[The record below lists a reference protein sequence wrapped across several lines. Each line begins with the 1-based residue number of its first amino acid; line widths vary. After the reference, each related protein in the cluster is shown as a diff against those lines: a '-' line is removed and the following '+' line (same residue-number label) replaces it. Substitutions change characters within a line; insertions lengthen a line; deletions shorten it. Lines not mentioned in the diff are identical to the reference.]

1 MDYTQATE
9 YLYNQLPVFHRI
21 GAAAYK
27 TDIDN
32 TVKFMNCLGNP
43 QNAFSSIHIA
53 GTNGKGSSSHLIASI
68 LKQNGKKTG
77 LHTSPHLVDLR
88 ERISVEGKLCSKN
101 YVINFLKKYKKEIEN
116 IQPSFFE
123 LMVAMAFNYFRLKKV
138 DNAVVEVGMGGRLDS
153 TNVLS
158 PLCCLITN
166 ISFDHTQFLGNTLPE
181 IASEKAGI
189 IKQNT
194 PIIIS
199 QSQTETK
206 EVFLQKAKQMNAP
219 IYFADEN
226 YELKNIKED
235 DEFLSADVY
244 RKGELF
250 IQNLQCPL
258 KGEYQKKNLLG
269 VLQTIETLNTLK
281 DYSIS
286 KNDIKEGIKNVQNN
300 FLLQGRWQILKKTPL
315 TICDTGHNEDGLTF
329 VLKQLKKVKKEKLNF
344 VFGVVNDKD
353 IDKEIAMLPKDA
365 EYFLCKANI
374 PRGLDVEI
382 LAQKFQ
388 NNGMK
393 YRVFQ
398 SVKQAYNQAQKDAEK
413 TNAMVFIGG
422 STYTVAEILQHP
434 QAQPV
439 L

>member
-1 MDYTQATE
+1 MNYIQATE
-9 YLYNQLPVFHRI
+9 YLYGQLPVFHRI

-32 TVKFMNCLGNP
+32 TIKFMECLGNP
-43 QNAFSSIHIA
+43 QNDFASIHIA
-53 GTNGKGSSSHLIASI
+53 GTNGKGSCSHLIASI
-68 LKQNGKKTG
+68 LKQSGKKTG

-88 ERISVEGKLCSKN
+88 ERISVDGKLCGKN
-101 YVINFLKKYKKEIEN
+101 YVINFLKKYKNEIEN

-123 LMVAMAFNYFRLKKV
+123 LMVAMAFNYFKQKRV

-153 TNVLS
+153 TNILS

-166 ISFDHTQFLGNTLPE
+166 ISFDHTQFLGNTLSE

-189 IKQNT
+189 IKNNT
-194 PIIIS
+194 PIVIS

-206 EVFLQKAKQMNAP
+206 DVFLQKAKQMHAP

-235 DEFLSADVY
+235 DEFLTADVY
-244 RKGELF
+244 RKGQLF

-258 KGEYQKKNLLG
+258 KGDYQKKNLLG
-269 VLQTIETLNTLK
+269 VLQTIEVLNTIEN
-281 DYSIS
+281 YHIS
-286 KNDIKEGIKNVQNN
+286 KQDIKEGIKNVQKN
-300 FLLQGRWQILKKTPL
+300 FLLQGRWQILKQNPL
-315 TICDTGHNEDGLTF
+315 TICDTGHNEDGLSL
-329 VLKQLKKVKKEKLNF
+329 VLKQLAKVKKEKLNF

-353 IDKEIAMLPKDA
+353 IDKEINMLPKEA

-374 PRGLDVEI
+374 PRGLEVEI

-388 NNGMK
+388 SKGMK
-393 YRVFQ
+393 YRVFS
-398 SVKQAYNQAQKDAEK
+398 SVKQAYNQAQKDAIK

-422 STYTVAEILQHP
+422 STYTVAEILQ
-434 QAQPV
+434 A
-439 L
+439 

>member
-1 MDYTQATE
+1 MNYIQATE
-9 YLYNQLPVFHRI
+9 YLYGQLPVFHRI

-32 TVKFMNCLGNP
+32 TIKFMECLGNP
-43 QNAFSSIHIA
+43 QNDFASIHIA
-53 GTNGKGSSSHLIASI
+53 GTNGKGSCSHLIASI
-68 LKQNGKKTG
+68 LKQSGKKTG

-88 ERISVEGKLCSKN
+88 ERISVDGKLCSKN
-101 YVINFLKKYKKEIEN
+101 YVINFLKKHKKEIET

-123 LMVAMAFNYFRLKKV
+123 LMVAMAFNYFKQKRV

-153 TNVLS
+153 TNILS

-189 IKQNT
+189 IKSNT
-194 PIIIS
+194 PIVIS

-206 EVFLQKAKQMNAP
+206 DVFLQKAKQMHAP

-235 DEFLSADVY
+235 DEFLTADVY
-244 RKGELF
+244 RKGQLF

-258 KGEYQKKNLLG
+258 KGDYQKKNLLG
-269 VLQTIETLNTLK
+269 VLQTIETLNTIEN
-281 DYSIS
+281 YHIS
-286 KNDIKEGIKNVQNN
+286 KQDIKEGIKNLQKN
-300 FLLQGRWQILKKTPL
+300 FLLQGRWQIIKQNPL
-315 TICDTGHNEDGLTF
+315 TICDTGHNEDGLSL
-329 VLKQLKKVKKEKLNF
+329 VLKQLAKVKKEKLNF

-353 IDKEIAMLPKDA
+353 IDKEINMLPKEA

-374 PRGLDVEI
+374 PRGLEVEI

-388 NNGMK
+388 SKGMK
-393 YRVFQ
+393 YRVFS
-398 SVKQAYNQAQKDAEK
+398 SVKQAYNQAQKDAIK

-422 STYTVAEILQHP
+422 STYTVAEILQ
-434 QAQPV
+434 A
-439 L
+439 

>member
-1 MDYTQATE
+1 MNYIQATE
-9 YLYNQLPVFHRI
+9 YLYGQLPVFHRI

-32 TVKFMNCLGNP
+32 TIKFMECLGNP
-43 QNAFSSIHIA
+43 QNDFASIHIA
-53 GTNGKGSSSHLIASI
+53 GTNGKGSCSHLVASI
-68 LKQNGKKTG
+68 LKQSGKKTG

-88 ERISVEGKLCSKN
+88 ERISVDGKLCGKN
-101 YVINFLKKYKKEIEN
+101 YVINFLKKYKNEIEN

-123 LMVAMAFNYFRLKKV
+123 LMVAMAFNYFKQKKV

-153 TNVLS
+153 TNILS

-166 ISFDHTQFLGNTLPE
+166 ISFDHTQFLGNTLSE

-189 IKQNT
+189 IKNNT
-194 PIIIS
+194 PIVIS

-206 EVFLQKAKQMNAP
+206 DVFLQKAKQMHAP

-235 DEFLSADVY
+235 DEFLTADVY
-244 RKGELF
+244 RKGQLF

-258 KGEYQKKNLLG
+258 KGDYQKKNLLG
-269 VLQTIETLNTLK
+269 VLQTIEVLNTIEN
-281 DYSIS
+281 YHIS
-286 KNDIKEGIKNVQNN
+286 KQDIKEGIKKLQKN
-300 FLLQGRWQILKKTPL
+300 FLLQGRWQILKQNPL
-315 TICDTGHNEDGLTF
+315 TICDTGHNEDGLSL
-329 VLKQLKKVKKEKLNF
+329 VLKQLAKVKKEKLNF
-344 VFGVVNDKD
+344 VFGVVYDKD
-353 IDKEIAMLPKDA
+353 IDKEINMLPKEA

-374 PRGLDVEI
+374 PRGLEVEI

-388 NNGMK
+388 SKGMK
-393 YRVFQ
+393 YRVFS
-398 SVKQAYNQAQKDAEK
+398 SVKQAYNQAQKDAIK

-422 STYTVAEILQHP
+422 STYTVAEILQ
-434 QAQPV
+434 A
-439 L
+439 

>member
-1 MDYTQATE
+1 MNYTQATE

-32 TVKFMNCLGNP
+32 TIKFMNCLGNP

-68 LKQNGKKTG
+68 LKQSGKKTG

-101 YVINFLKKYKKEIEN
+101 YVINFLKKYQREIEN

-123 LMVAMAFNYFRLKKV
+123 LMVAMAFNYFKQKKI
-138 DNAVVEVGMGGRLDS
+138 DNAIVEVGMGGRLDS

-194 PIIIS
+194 PIVIS

-226 YELKNIKED
+226 YELRNIEED

-244 RKGELF
+244 RKGQLF

-269 VLQTIETLNTLK
+269 VLQTIEALNTLE
-281 DYSIS
+281 DYNIS

-300 FLLQGRWQILKKTPL
+300 FLLQGRWQILKKNPL
-315 TICDTGHNEDGLTF
+315 TICDTGHNEDGLSF

-353 IDKEIAMLPKDA
+353 IDKEITMLPKEA

-398 SVKQAYNQAQKDAEK
+398 SVKQAYNQAQKDAKK

-422 STYTVAEILQHP
+422 STYTVAEILQ
-434 QAQPV
+434 A
-439 L
+439 

>member
-1 MDYTQATE
+1 MNYTQATE

-21 GAAAYK
+21 GDAAYK

-32 TVKFMNCLGNP
+32 TIKFMNCLGNP
-43 QNAFSSIHIA
+43 QNTFSSIHIA

-68 LKQNGKKTG
+68 LKQSGKKTG
-77 LHTSPHLVDLR
+77 LHTSPHLIDLR

-101 YVINFLKKYKKEIEN
+101 YVINFLKKYKREIEN

-123 LMVAMAFNYFRLKKV
+123 LMVAMAFNYFKQKKI

-194 PIIIS
+194 PVVIS

-226 YELKNIKED
+226 YELRNIEEE

-244 RKGELF
+244 RKGQLF

-269 VLQTIETLNTLK
+269 VLQTIEALNTLE
-281 DYSIS
+281 DYNIS

-300 FLLQGRWQILKKTPL
+300 FLLQGRWQILKKNPL
-315 TICDTGHNEDGLTF
+315 TICDTGHNEDGLSF

-344 VFGVVNDKD
+344 VFGVVNDKE
-353 IDKEIAMLPKDA
+353 IDKEITMLPKEA

-374 PRGLDVEI
+374 PRGLEVEI

-398 SVKQAYNQAQKDAEK
+398 SVRQAYNQALKDAKK

-422 STYTVAEILQHP
+422 STYTVAEILQ
-434 QAQPV
+434 A
-439 L
+439 

>member
-1 MDYTQATE
+1 MNYIQATE
-9 YLYNQLPVFHRI
+9 YLYGQLPVFHRI

-32 TVKFMNCLGNP
+32 TIKFMECLGNP
-43 QNAFSSIHIA
+43 QNDFASIHIA
-53 GTNGKGSSSHLIASI
+53 GTNGKGSCSHLIASI
-68 LKQNGKKTG
+68 LKQSGKKTG

-88 ERISVEGKLCSKN
+88 ERISVDGKLCGKN
-101 YVINFLKKYKKEIEN
+101 YVINFLKKYKNEIEN

-123 LMVAMAFNYFRLKKV
+123 LMVAMAFNYFKQKRV

-153 TNVLS
+153 TNILS

-166 ISFDHTQFLGNTLPE
+166 ISFDHTQFLGNTLSE

-189 IKQNT
+189 IKNNT
-194 PIIIS
+194 PIVIS

-206 EVFLQKAKQMNAP
+206 DVFLQKAKQMHAP

-235 DEFLSADVY
+235 DEFLTADVY
-244 RKGELF
+244 RKGQLF

-258 KGEYQKKNLLG
+258 KGDYQKKNLLG
-269 VLQTIETLNTLK
+269 VLQTIEVLNTIEN
-281 DYSIS
+281 YHIS
-286 KNDIKEGIKNVQNN
+286 KQDIKEGIKNLQKN
-300 FLLQGRWQILKKTPL
+300 FLLQGRWQILKQNPL
-315 TICDTGHNEDGLTF
+315 TICDTGHNEDGLSL
-329 VLKQLKKVKKEKLNF
+329 VLKQLAKVKKEKLNF

-353 IDKEIAMLPKDA
+353 IDKEINMLPKEA

-374 PRGLDVEI
+374 PRGLEVEI

-388 NNGMK
+388 SKGMK
-393 YRVFQ
+393 YRVFS
-398 SVKQAYNQAQKDAEK
+398 SVKQAYNQAQKDAIK

-422 STYTVAEILQHP
+422 STYTVAEILQ
-434 QAQPV
+434 A
-439 L
+439 

>member
-1 MDYTQATE
+1 MNYIQATE
-9 YLYNQLPVFHRI
+9 YLYGQLPVFHRI

-32 TVKFMNCLGNP
+32 TIKFMECLGNP
-43 QNAFSSIHIA
+43 QNDFASIHIA
-53 GTNGKGSSSHLIASI
+53 GTNGKGSCSHLVASI
-68 LKQNGKKTG
+68 LKQSGKKTG

-88 ERISVEGKLCSKN
+88 ERISVDGKLCGKN
-101 YVINFLKKYKKEIEN
+101 YVINFLKKYKNEIEN

-123 LMVAMAFNYFRLKKV
+123 LMVAMAFNYFKQKKV

-153 TNVLS
+153 TNILS

-166 ISFDHTQFLGNTLPE
+166 ISFDHTQFLGNTLSE

-189 IKQNT
+189 IKNNT
-194 PIIIS
+194 PIVIS

-206 EVFLQKAKQMNAP
+206 DVFLQKAKQMHAP

-235 DEFLSADVY
+235 DEFLTADVY
-244 RKGELF
+244 RKGQLF

-258 KGEYQKKNLLG
+258 KGDYQKKNLLG
-269 VLQTIETLNTLK
+269 VLQTIEVLNTIEN
-281 DYSIS
+281 YHIS
-286 KNDIKEGIKNVQNN
+286 KQDIKEGIKKLQKN
-300 FLLQGRWQILKKTPL
+300 FLLQGRWQILKQNPL
-315 TICDTGHNEDGLTF
+315 TICDTGHNEDGLSL
-329 VLKQLKKVKKEKLNF
+329 VLKQLAKVKKEKLNF

-353 IDKEIAMLPKDA
+353 IDKEINMLPKEA

-374 PRGLDVEI
+374 PRGLEVEI

-388 NNGMK
+388 SKGMK
-393 YRVFQ
+393 YRVFS
-398 SVKQAYNQAQKDAEK
+398 SVKQAYNQAQKDAIK

-422 STYTVAEILQHP
+422 STYTVAEILQ
-434 QAQPV
+434 A
-439 L
+439 

>member
-194 PIIIS
+194 PIVIS

-244 RKGELF
+244 RKGKLF

-286 KNDIKEGIKNVQNN
+286 ENDIKEGIKNVQNN

-398 SVKQAYNQAQKDAEK
+398 NVKQAYNQAQKDAEK

-434 QAQPV
+434 
-439 L
+439 